1 MRTITSA
8 EMIDITALLAV
19 LLIFFS
25 IDLRS
30 REPAGTHTWTT
41 RLFEWTSRVGGI
53 CTAFALALGW
63 VNHFLP
69 DESTAIDILLIAG
82 PGSIGIV
89 CAIVLGIEMLWQPS
103 RPESQ

>member
-30 REPAGTHTWTT
+30 REPVGTHTWTT

-69 DESTAIDILLIAG
+69 DESTT
-82 PGSIGIV
+82 
-89 CAIVLGIEMLWQPS
+89 
-103 RPESQ
+103 R